1 MSGDDLNAEWL
12 TQLYELREQGMHVTD
27 INPISALAD
36 IIGEQIASGDLSSE
50 RLGLFLDHYAVE
62 LWQQRVENLRTQTG
76 LDDMIPQLPDI
87 TSRDIT
93 RPLYSAVFTA
103 HPVFALKPEVSAAMC
118 HHAVAKAGVVP
129 HDAFAP
135 RQSVTLDDEHG
146 EAMAALKH
154 ARAAINEINADI
166 LRQLRSADPDG
177 WRKTLP
183 AMINVS
189 TWVGY
194 DLDGRSDISWTD
206 SFRLRLREKYM
217 ALRGYERAVRDSK
230 IDMLSPVADRLA
242 VGCATTS
249 QHLKAFEAV
258 ESGKAEFDTV
268 MNALTEDPDRLVSS
282 HALAKEIHQIA
293 QDIPDEEDA
302 LTALVISAD
311 ISTHGF
317 GMGEVHLRINA
328 AQIRNAMRPVDGRT
342 ISVSDGVSSPRL
354 LIERLAL
361 RIRKESAWD
370 ISFASLDGETAT
382 ARRQL
387 MLATQF
393 LKHIDSDQPVRL
405 LIAECEKPLTIMSAL
420 YLAHKFG
427 ITGMIDI
434 SPLFETSYG
443 LEHGEKIVDQLLQ
456 QPVFIDYLRQRGRLS
471 IQTGFSDAGRFVGQ
485 VAANMAIERLQLKI
499 LRSLKAK
506 VGTSIDLLIFN
517 THGESLGR
525 GGAQARIAQR
535 QAWLMTPYVR
545 QQAAELGI
553 SLFHQSSFQGGDG
566 YRLFGSEELAKATMR
581 GLFVA
586 EIEPPQ
592 GECATDAFYQQ
603 TDFSLDLFLALKT
616 WHEQLLN
623 DPNYS
628 DLIDLF
634 GSNLL
639 PTTGSRP
646 TTRVVDAGGE
656 RRGPSKIRAI
666 AHNAI
671 LQQLGFLAN
680 VISGMG
686 HAATVDVEE
695 FVEVYQ
701 RSPRLRQCFELAL
714 TAKRLGSLNTVLSYC
729 RLVDPGFWVNRAYH
743 GKQASNQRAFRRL
756 AKHLR
761 LRPRF
766 RDIQQTVWTLRDDLV
781 DLYRLADKVGGEGVR
796 TVGMSRGHLDL
807 LHAIR
812 IAVIGESLMIICR
825 TPNLGE
831 SNRYSNDDLLALS
844 LRLDFNAAADII
856 RSAFSSSNQS
866 ATDGG
871 LSETDTY
878 LKESGSTFATIEQ
891 EVLGP
896 LLANKAII
904 DRITQMISAHY
915 GAHG

>member
-1 MSGDDLNAEWL
+1 M
-12 TQLYELREQGMHVTD
+12 QVTD

-36 IIGEQIASGDLSSE
+36 IIGEQIASGDLSLE
-50 RLGLFLDHYAVE
+50 RLGLFLDHHAVE
-62 LWQQRVENLRTQTG
+62 LWQHRVENLRMQTG
-76 LDDMIPQLPDI
+76 LDGTAPQLPDM
-87 TSRDIT
+87 TSRDIS
-93 RPLYSAVFTA
+93 RPVYGAVFTA

-118 HHAVAKAGVVP
+118 NHAVAEAGVVP
-129 HDAFAP
+129 DGAFAP
-135 RQSVTLDDEHG
+135 RQSVTLDEEHS
-146 EAMAALKH
+146 EAMTALKH
-154 ARAAINEINADI
+154 ARAAVNEFNADI

-183 AMINVS
+183 AMVNVS

-194 DLDGRSDISWTD
+194 DLDGRSDINWTD
-206 SFRLRLREKYM
+206 SFRLRLREKHV
-217 ALRGYERAVRDSK
+217 ALRAYELAVRDSS
-230 IDMLSPVADRLA
+230 IDILLPIADRLA
-242 VGCATTS
+242 VAVATTS

-258 ESGKAEFDTV
+258 ASGEAAFDTV
-268 MNALTEDPDRLVSS
+268 MNALTEHTDRLVSS
-282 HALAKEIHQIA
+282 QALAKEIQQIA

-302 LTALVISAD
+302 LAALVIAAD

-328 AQIRNAMRPVDGRT
+328 VQLRNAMRPVDGRT
-342 ISVSDGVSSPRL
+342 TSISDGVSSPRL
-354 LIERLAL
+354 LMERLAS
-361 RIRKESAWD
+361 RIREEAAWD

-427 ITGMIDI
+427 IAGMIDI
-434 SPLFETSYG
+434 SPLFETSFG

-456 QPVFIDYLRQRGRLS
+456 QPVFLDYLRQRGRLS

-506 VGTSIDLLIFN
+506 VGTSVDLLIFN

-525 GGAQARIAQR
+525 GGAQAPMAQR

-545 QQAAELGI
+545 QQATELGI

-566 YRLFGSEELAKATMR
+566 YRLFGSAELAKATMYS
-581 GLFVA
+581 LLAA
-586 EIEPPQ
+586 EMAPPP
-592 GECATDAFYQQ
+592 EDCATDAFYQQ

-639 PTTGSRP
+639 PPTGSRP
-646 TTRVVDAGGE
+646 TKRAVDAGGG
-656 RRGPSKIRAI
+656 RHGPSKIRAI

-701 RSPRLRQCFELAL
+701 RSPRLQQCFELAL

-743 GKQASNQRAFRRL
+743 GKQAGNQRAFRRL

-761 LRPRF
+761 SRPRF

-781 DLYRLADKVGGEGVR
+781 DLYRLVDMVGGNGVR
-796 TVGMSRGHLDL
+796 AVGESRGHLDL

-831 SNRYSNDDLLALS
+831 SNRHSNDDLLALC
-844 LRLDFNAAADII
+844 LRLDFDAAADII
-856 RSAFSSSNQS
+856 RSAFSASRHSETNI
-866 ATDGG
+866 G
-871 LSETDTY
+871 LSEPDTY
-878 LKESGSTFATIEQ
+878 LQESSSSFAKIEQ
-891 EVLGP
+891 EVLDP
-896 LLANKAII
+896 LSANKAII